1 MEIYLAGST
10 SHLAEIA
17 CHKHVSRGRLR
28 IHYESHDLML
38 AQEKVHTTLHGNSY
52 PISAH
57 EGVASTLS
65 IAPKDFRYQIYYSLK
80 ILRCFY

>member
-1 MEIYLAGST
+1 MAIYLVGLT

-17 CHKHVSRGRLR
+17 CHKHGSHGRLR

-65 IAPKDFRYQIYYSLK
+65 NAPKDFRYQIYYSLR

>member
-17 CHKHVSRGRLR
+17 CHKHGSRGRLR
-28 IHYESHDLML
+28 IHYESHGLVL
-38 AQEKVHTTLHGNSY
+38 AQEKFHMILHGNSY
-52 PISAH
+52 PTSDH

-65 IAPKDFRYQIYYSLK
+65 IAPKDFMYQIYYSLG